1 MTCRKKRNKMNWNNE
16 RIALDINKNTTSA
29 HNKIGD
35 TNSNHNDVDTSKMV
49 ESISQMSISSQS
61 QCLLSSQC
69 LLFESNNSNIAS
81 SWSSSCG
88 AVNANANANVNVNE
102 SVTGNNEMKLNVTS
116 ISNTNTNTNASD
128 LSITSSSININN
140 VPCSKRAR
148 MLEGIRAMPLMV
160 HNGNNGD
167 NDNDNQCE
175 EELIIS
181 PPESPLTAATGCAI
195 NDNEGLRSVFR
206 RIGNDEE
213 DADINIRN
221 VSNAMSNFSNTT
233 VPFSGLQQRTTT
245 STTCAPLRRKNTG
258 LSISTSL
265 DWQSTQD
272 NLPIAP
278 KHRNMHSHRR
288 PFKSFWTGNYFLSS
302 SHSPPSPITN
312 TNANVIQYESSDSF
326 SIGCNSNANKSS
338 SSTSKNNNKHNSMN
352 KNICRRLRKVMQIQ
366 NNNNNNLHSITATN
380 LNQFVDNVNPA
391 SSLDNNAHFSIPK
404 ILTSSTTDSTI
415 INNNSNNN
423 NNTISICTSPINNHH
438 HKRKAS
444 NTTRLSKFRIRNSEH
459 FASL

>member
-1 MTCRKKRNKMNWNNE
+1 MNWNNE
-16 RIALDINKNTTSA
+16 RIALDNNKNTTSA
-29 HNKIGD
+29 HNNLGD
-35 TNSNHNDVDTSKMV
+35 SNSNHNDVCTSKMV

-61 QCLLSSQC
+61 QSLLSSQS
-69 LLFESNNSNIAS
+69 LLFESNNSNIVS

-88 AVNANANANVNVNE
+88 AVNANVNVNVNE
-102 SVTGNNEMKLNVTS
+102 SVIGNNETKLNSAS
-116 ISNTNTNTNASD
+116 IIETNTSNNASD
-128 LSITSSSININN
+128 LSITSSSMNN

-148 MLEGIRAMPLMV
+148 MIEGIRAMPLMV
-160 HNGNNGD
+160 HNG
-167 NDNDNQCE
+167 DNDNQCE
-175 EELIIS
+175 EELTIS

-213 DADINIRN
+213 DADINISK
-221 VSNAMSNFSNTT
+221 VSNIS

-245 STTCAPLRRKNTG
+245 STTCAPLRRKNTR

-265 DWQSTQD
+265 EWQSTQD
-272 NLPIAP
+272 NPPIAP

-288 PFKSFWTGNYFLSS
+288 PFKSFWAGNYFLSS

-338 SSTSKNNNKHNSMN
+338 SSTSKKNNKHNSMN

-366 NNNNNNLHSITATN
+366 NNNNNKLHSITATN
-380 LNQFVDNVNPA
+380 LNEFVDNVNPA

-415 INNNSNNN
+415 INNNN
-423 NNTISICTSPINNHH
+423 ISICTSPINNHQ